1 MIENINNNR
10 ISDILNESSS
20 TLPQETTSPASDS
33 LQVDCEALIEK
44 AAQLPEND
52 PDAVQ
57 RAQQL
62 LLSGHLD
69 SPQNSQAA
77 AEKIVKFGI

>member
-20 TLPQETTSPASDS
+20 TLPQENTDLASDS
-33 LQVDCEALIEK
+33 LQVDCESLIEK
-44 AAQLPEND
+44 AAQPPQED
-52 PDAVQ
+52 GDAVQ

-62 LLSGHLD
+62 LLSGRLD
-69 SPQNSQAA
+69 SPQNIQAA

>member
-1 MIENINNNR
+1 MIEKINNNR
-10 ISDILNESSS
+10 IPDILKESSS
-20 TLPQETTSPASDS
+20 KQPQETTNPASDS

-52 PDAVQ
+52 ADAIQ

-62 LLSGHLD
+62 LLSDQLD
-69 SPQNSQAA
+69 SPQNIQAA